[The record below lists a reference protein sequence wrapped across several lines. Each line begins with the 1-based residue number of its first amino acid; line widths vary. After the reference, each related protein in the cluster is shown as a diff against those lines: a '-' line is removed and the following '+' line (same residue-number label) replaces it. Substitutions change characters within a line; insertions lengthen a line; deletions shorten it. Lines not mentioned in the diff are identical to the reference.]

1 MTHKLSVHVGNR
13 PTGLQDFE
21 TIAEPAVIYCLNN
34 TVTPVNANTITI
46 RRIQNDTWGRLP
58 DATNETDY
66 FLHAD
71 PVASARYELTQK
83 TIYVPKHGHMNLLD
97 YWRLGYADFYA
108 PYNEWV
114 LGDRVDHILKAR
126 WMNDWTCEALEIAN
140 ANDLRLCVGSFATA
154 NPSPETWPALAPM
167 VATCAAYRGLID
179 LHAYE
184 DGGLMTGGASNALF
198 YRTFHD
204 HFLVC
209 PDIVISEASSGN
221 GYNTSLS
228 GMAWV
233 NDMIAYARELERD
246 DYVIGA
252 CAFQLDQSA
261 ESHIDY
267 NTLIDYAVAAR
278 DLVVTPPPPP
288 EMVRF
293 AGRTHR
299 QYVAELNQYC
309 SERGITIYFG
319 GIGGDEPA

>member
-21 TIAEPAVIYCLNN
+21 TVAEPAVIYALNN
-34 TVTPVNANTITI
+34 TVTPVNPNTITI

-83 TIYVPKHGHMNLLD
+83 TIYVPKRGHLNLLD

-114 LGDRVDHILKAR
+114 LGDRIDHVLKAR
-126 WMNDWTCEALEIAN
+126 WMSDWTCEALEIAHN
-140 ANDLRLCVGSFATA
+140 SGIRLCVGSFATA
-154 NPSPETWPALAPM
+154 NPHPETWPALTPM
-167 VATCAAYRGLID
+167 VAMCAAYGGLID

-198 YRTFHD
+198 YRQFHD
-204 HFLVC
+204 AYLVC
-209 PDIVISEASSGN
+209 PGIVISEASSGN

-246 DYVIGA
+246 EYLIGA
-252 CAFQLDQSA
+252 CAFQLDQGA
-261 ESHIDY
+261 ESDIPY
-267 NTLIDYAVAAR
+267 NVLMDYAQAAS
-278 DLVVTPPPPP
+278 DLIIAPPPPSG
-288 EMVRF
+288 MLHFGGVV
-293 AGRTHR
+293 HR
-299 QYVAELNQYC
+299 QYKTELNQYLA
-309 SERGITIYFG
+309 ERGGRIWFSDEL
-319 GIGGDEPA
+319 GDKS